1 MDSEIEKRK
10 SEILKAAKKY
20 KDWIVYI
27 ILGAIIFLGTYIRT
41 RNLGLLKDVTTGKY
55 LPADPDAIGFLRYV
69 EYLLDHGK
77 LMVVD
82 TLRYHPF
89 GYNNISE
96 FSFLSHFIVYL
107 YKIIHFF
114 NPKVTIQYIDV
125 IYPAICF
132 AIAMVFFFLL
142 VRKLF
147 NYKVALVST
156 AFLSVL
162 PAFLFRTMSGI
173 SDKEALAVML
183 MFIAMYFYVLSWKE
197 NNLNKALIFGALSG
211 LFTGFMGLT
220 WGGVNFVFLTIG
232 IFALIEILFNKFDK
246 KDLFAYGLWVVI
258 STTTLV
264 LSYPER
270 FNYMSFIYSTTT
282 SPMILALVAGII
294 QYLVY
299 EKNILKIKEK
309 IKINL
314 PSGLVSIL
322 ISLALGLVFMAIF
335 IRPDYIIERLSDLF
349 IDMTEPFGRTR
360 WALTVAESQQPYFK
374 DWVGQMNWNYVIAF
388 MLGSVYLFYEMIKPL
403 KKRVLELTAIYAVF
417 IFAFAMSRYSSSS
430 TFNGTNN
437 LSIIAYVGSLI
448 MFIVLVTYAYVS
460 SYYKDKETFSK
471 IKELEK
477 PFIFTLIW
485 FIIMVVGARS
495 ATRLIFIFSPVTAVL
510 VGYFLVILF
519 ELILSKVKE
528 KEIRYLLTIGL
539 IILAVFSFMNFE
551 KSTMAQARSIG
562 PSTYSQQWQY
572 GMQWVRENTPED
584 AVFAHWWDYGYL
596 VQYGG
601 QRATLSDGGNALG
614 AVNHFI
620 GRHVLTAT
628 SEKEALEFLKARNA
642 TNLLIVSDEL
652 GKYPAYSSIGSDRD
666 YDRYAWLVPPYILD
680 ENSIQETRDETI
692 YIYKGGLG
700 LDEDFIY
707 NDQVFPAQSAAVGG
721 ILIPISN
728 TGNQTQIK
736 QPTVALFYNGVQT
749 DVPLEC
755 LYINGQKIV
764 FQEKGMPACFMILPN
779 AKSSSDI
786 NPMGAGLFLSRRV
799 SSSLFAHL
807 YLFGEESQYFK
818 LVYSDEDKGYPL
830 LIYQSNYIIGPM
842 KIWEI
847 SYPNN
852 LVIPQEYYGTEL
864 PDPEV
869 EKVKR

>member
-10 SEILKAAKKY
+10 SEILKTAKKY
-20 KDWIVYI
+20 KDWIIYI

-41 RNLGLLKDVTTGKY
+41 RNVELLKDVTTGKY
-55 LPADPDAIGFLRYV
+55 IPADPDAIGFLRYV
-69 EYLLDHGK
+69 EYLLEHGK
-77 LMVVD
+77 LMAVD

-89 GYNNISE
+89 GYSNISE

-114 NPKVTIQYIDV
+114 NSKVTIQYVDV
-125 IYPAICF
+125 IYPAVCF

-147 NYKVALVST
+147 NYKIALVAT
-156 AFLSVL
+156 AFLTVL
-162 PAFLFRTMSGI
+162 PAFLFRTMSGV

-183 MFIAMYFYVLSWKE
+183 MFIALYLYVLSWKE
-197 NNLNKALIFGALSG
+197 TSFNKALIFGSLSG
-211 LFTGFMGLT
+211 LFTGMMGLV

-232 IFALIEILFNKFDK
+232 LFALVEILFNKFDK
-246 KDLFAYGLWVVI
+246 KDLFSYGLWLII
-258 STTTLV
+258 STTVLV

-270 FNYMSFIYSTTT
+270 FASYLGFVYSTTT
-282 SPMILALVAGII
+282 APMILALVAGII
-294 QYLVY
+294 QYVIY
-299 EKNILKIKEK
+299 EKDLLKVKEK

-314 PSGLVSIL
+314 PHGLISIL
-322 ISLALGLVFMAIF
+322 ISVALGLVFLAIF
-335 IRPDYIIERLSDLF
+335 VRPDYIIERLSDLF
-349 IDMTEPFGRTR
+349 IDMTEPFGRSR
-360 WALTVAESQQPYFK
+360 WALTVAESHQPYFK
-374 DWVGQMNWNYVIAF
+374 DWISQMSWNYVIAF
-388 MLGSVYLFYEMIKPL
+388 MLGSVYLFYEIIKQL
-403 KKRVLELTAIYAVF
+403 KKRVWELTGLYALF
-417 IFAFAMSRYSSSS
+417 IFAFAMSRYSASS

-437 LSIIAYVGSLI
+437 LSLTAYVGSLI
-448 MFIVLVTYAYVS
+448 MFIVLITYAYIS
-460 SYYKDKETFSK
+460 SYYKDKETFNK

-477 PFIFTLIW
+477 PAIFTLIW
-485 FIIMVVGARS
+485 FIIMIVGARS
-495 ATRLIFIFSPVTAVL
+495 AIRLVFIFGPITAVL
-510 VGYFLVILF
+510 VGYFIVSLF
-519 ELILSKVKE
+519 DLISSKVKE

-539 IILAVFSFMNFE
+539 IILVAFSFMNFE
-551 KSTMAQARSIG
+551 KSSMAQAKSIG
-562 PSTYSQQWQY
+562 PSTYNQQWQY
-572 GMQWVRENTPED
+572 AMKWVRENTPED
-584 AVFAHWWDYGYL
+584 AVFAHWWDYGYA

-614 AVNHFI
+614 AVNHFV

-628 SEKEALEFLKARNA
+628 SEKEALEFLKARNV

-652 GKYPAYSSIGSDRD
+652 GKYPAFSSIGSDRD
-666 YDRYAWLVPPYILD
+666 YDRYAWLIPPYILD

-721 ILIPISN
+721 ILIPIVNS
-728 TGNQTQIK
+728 GNQSQIK

-755 LYINGQKIV
+755 LYINGQKIT
-764 FQEKGMPACFMILPN
+764 FQEKGMPACFMIIPN

-799 SSSLFAHL
+799 SSSLLAHL
-807 YLFGEESQYFK
+807 YLFNGESQYFK
-818 LVYSDEDKGYPL
+818 LVYTDEDKGYPL
-830 LIYQSNYIIGPM
+830 LVYQSNYIIGPL
-842 KIWEI
+842 KIWEV
-847 SYPNN
+847 SYPND
-852 LVIPQEYYGTEL
+852 LVIPKEYYGTEL

-869 EKVKR
+869 DRVK